1 MNSLNFGATLIAFT
15 VMPVLASA
23 QANPD
28 QKIADEIIGMV
39 KADWAARIADPTNIA
54 AQNKNTADDY
64 TEFNGDFATRIEGK
78 AMSTRLLEAS
88 SKGPGA
94 VVASE
99 MLNPKVQ
106 VYGNVAILSY
116 NFAGLR
122 KNKDGEIKPWR
133 AKSTRVYVKQGD
145 AWKMVHGNFAPDPLP
160 ND

>member
-1 MNSLNFGATLIAFT
+1 MNYLKLGASLIAFA
-15 VMPVLASA
+15 VLPMLASA
-23 QANPD
+23 QANTD
-28 QKIADEIIGMV
+28 QKIADAIIGMV

-54 AQNKNTADDY
+54 EQDKNMADDY

-78 AMSTRLLEAS
+78 AMAVRLADAS
-88 SKGPGA
+88 SKGPGR

-106 VYGNVAILSY
+106 VYGNVAILTY

-122 KNKDGEIKPWR
+122 KNKDGEIKPFR
-133 AKSTRVYVKQGD
+133 AKSTRVYAKQGE
-145 AWKMVHGNFAPDPLP
+145 AWKLVHGNFAPDPVP

>member
-1 MNSLNFGATLIAFT
+1 MNHLKLGASLIAFALL
-15 VMPVLASA
+15 PVFANA
-23 QANPD
+23 QAGTD
-28 QKIADEIIGMV
+28 QKVADEIIGMV

-64 TEFNGDFATRIEGK
+64 TEFNGSFATRIEGK
-78 AMSTRLLEAS
+78 AMAVRLAEAGST
-88 SKGPGA
+88 GPGR

-106 VYGNVAILSY
+106 VYGNVAILTY
-116 NFAGLR
+116 NFAGMR

-133 AKSTRVYVKQGD
+133 AKSTRVYAKQGD
-145 AWKMVHGNFAPDPLP
+145 AWKLVHGNFAPDPVP

>member
-1 MNSLNFGATLIAFT
+1 MNYLKFGATLIAFALL
-15 VMPVLASA
+15 PVLANA
-23 QANPD
+23 QASPD

-39 KADWAARIADPTNIA
+39 KADWAARIADHTNIT

-78 AMSTRLLEAS
+78 AMAVRLAEAGS
-88 SKGPGA
+88 MGPGR

-106 VYGNVAILSY
+106 VYGNTAILSY
-116 NFAGLR
+116 NFAGMR

-145 AWKMVHGNFAPDPLP
+145 AWKMVHGNFAPDPVP

>member
-1 MNSLNFGATLIAFT
+1 MNTLKLGASLIAFALL
-15 VMPVLASA
+15 PVFANA
-23 QANPD
+23 QAGTD
-28 QKIADEIIGMV
+28 QKVADEIIALV
-39 KADWAARIADPTNIA
+39 KADWASRIADPTNIT

-64 TEFNGDFATRIEGK
+64 TEFNGSFATRIEGK
-78 AMSTRLLEAS
+78 AMATRLAEAGS
-88 SKGPGA
+88 TGPGR

-106 VYGNVAILSY
+106 VYGNTAILSY
-116 NFAGLR
+116 NFAGMR

-145 AWKMVHGNFAPDPLP
+145 AWKLVHGNFAPDPLP